1 MDEKPKN
8 SLKKLN
14 KKQLRKFKK
23 DLKKLNKI
31 LDD

>member
-1 MDEKPKN
+1 MDEKAKK